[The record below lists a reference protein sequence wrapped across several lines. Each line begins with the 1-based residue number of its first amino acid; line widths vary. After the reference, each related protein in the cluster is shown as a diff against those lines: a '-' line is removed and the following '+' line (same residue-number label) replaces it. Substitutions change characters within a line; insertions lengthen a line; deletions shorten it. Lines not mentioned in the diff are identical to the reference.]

1 MAGVSGPSQ
10 FFGDEEST
18 TKVRHSHI
26 YCMISI
32 GACQLEVAYVA
43 ILMISHLRRRL
54 LQSGIVAYSSI
65 RSTIEIATSC
75 TLTPNMD
82 DRTAP
87 RAIVKKEDRLT
98 LFGLPGYALDR
109 CLGAVVGSVAEKRA
123 RTVSLVRVVLAV
135 PAKASLGHKI
145 FSYSVLERSMRRR
158 TSNPKGIILGT
169 PERRP
174 VIHEGSICCQTVGF
188 LDFLDDRLVS
198 SLVIATCCV
207 SCHD

>member
-18 TKVRHSHI
+18 TK
-26 YCMISI
+26 
-32 GACQLEVAYVA
+32 LEVAYVA

-54 LQSGIVAYSSI
+54 LQVCNFYDVWSFYPGNAVQSGIVAYSST

-75 TLTPNMD
+75 TPTPNMD

-135 PAKASLGHKI
+135 PAKASLGRKI

-174 VIHEGSICCQTVGF
+174 VIQ
-188 LDFLDDRLVS
+188 LDLLPKNED
-198 SLVIATCCV
+198 
-207 SCHD
+207 SCGLSRFP

>member
-1 MAGVSGPSQ
+1 MISFPPIEVSNYNRVDELRVRRSVSMAGVSGPSQ

-54 LQSGIVAYSSI
+54 LQVCNFYDVWSFYPGNAVQSGIVAYSSI

-82 DRTAP
+82 DRTPP
-87 RAIVKKEDRLT
+87 RAIVKV
-98 LFGLPGYALDR
+98 F
-109 CLGAVVGSVAEKRA
+109 VF
-123 RTVSLVRVVLAV
+123 VSLL
-135 PAKASLGHKI
+135 KALS
-145 FSYSVLERSMRRR
+145 
-158 TSNPKGIILGT
+158 
-169 PERRP
+169 
-174 VIHEGSICCQTVGF
+174 
-188 LDFLDDRLVS
+188 
-198 SLVIATCCV
+198 
-207 SCHD
+207 